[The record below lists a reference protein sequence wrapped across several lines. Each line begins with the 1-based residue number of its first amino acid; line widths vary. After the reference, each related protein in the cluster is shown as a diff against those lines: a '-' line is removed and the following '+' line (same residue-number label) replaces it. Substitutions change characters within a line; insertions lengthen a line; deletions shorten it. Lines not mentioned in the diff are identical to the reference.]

1 MEWLGDSISVLLW
14 SLAKIQWRNRDTL
27 TGSGISQNL
36 GAGCGMDIRDSND
49 RSSGC
54 GIVVTK
60 RAEMRDL
67 DSPFQAFPTLKRC
80 TNLLFSLR
88 GGRKKRRG
96 GGEGEK
102 YQRETV
108 EGVPYPLPLAP
119 SLFSPFQSPT
129 PFDAC
134 YAGYSLSAQLTTAKS
149 FVSLSNLWE
158 VSGLV

>member
-1 MEWLGDSISVLLW
+1 MTGRFHLCPIMISCQNTV
-14 SLAKIQWRNRDTL
+14 RNRDTL

-49 RSSGC
+49 RSSGS

-67 DSPFQAFPTLKRC
+67 DSPFQDFPTLKRYP
-80 TNLLFSLR
+80 NLLFSLR

-108 EGVPYPLPLAP
+108 EGVPCLLPLTP
-119 SLFSPFQSPT
+119 TLFSSLPIPYPFRRLLRRLLLISPINNSKK
-129 PFDAC
+129 FCVA
-134 YAGYSLSAQLTTAKS
+134 
-149 FVSLSNLWE
+149 E
-158 VSGLV
+158 